1 MIKEKNLELFECSP
15 LKQFQNNTNSIQD
28 KEKSSSN
35 SQFNPTKIT
44 KKQKDFI
51 IRNNKGFYKE
61 FKKVYMKNIELK
73 NKLNEIITEKNRLK
87 QIINKLEQKSNYSN
101 YLNNINDITNSNIYT
116 NSFNSISDY
125 IKNKRKRRKKAEI
138 INKYNCIFPNCDK
151 IYSSKGSLNMHIR
164 LKHQQK

>member
-15 LKQFQNNTNSIQD
+15 LKQFQNNNNSIQD

-35 SQFNPTKIT
+35 SQFKPIKIT
-44 KKQKDFI
+44 KKEKDFI
-51 IRNNKGFYKE
+51 IRSNKGFYKE
-61 FKKVYMKNIELK
+61 FKKAYMKNIELK

-87 QIINKLEQKSNYSN
+87 QTINKLEQKKSYSN
-101 YLNNINDITNSNIYT
+101 YLNNINDITNSNIYI
-116 NSFNSISDY
+116 NSFNSITNY
-125 IKNKRKRRKKAEI
+125 IKNKRKRRKKKEI
-138 INKYNCIFPNCDK
+138 INKYNCTFPNCDK